1 VPVSR
6 RGLILFLT
14 LGIVWGLPYLLIK
27 IAVEDLSVPMV
38 VFGRL
43 FFAAIILMPI
53 VIARRQLGALRG
65 HMRWVLAF
73 AFVEMTITWWC
84 LTYAETRLTSSLTGL
99 LIATVP
105 LVAAVMAKV
114 AGLDDRLTGRRLVG
128 LGIGFL
134 GVVAIVGLDISGAQ
148 WLAVLALAITA
159 FGYALGP
166 IIVDLR
172 LSQVPS
178 LPVIA
183 VAITANA
190 VVYAPFAWLQ
200 RPTAPV
206 PVGTW
211 VAVIALGLVCT
222 ALAFILFFALIA
234 EVGPARTTLITYIN
248 PAVAV
253 ILGTIVL
260 AEPVTW
266 GLVIGFP
273 LVLIGSWLATRRAP
287 ARALAVEAEPHP

>member
-1 VPVSR
+1 MPVSR

-43 FFAAIILMPI
+43 FFAAIVLMPI

>member
-1 VPVSR
+1 MSR
-6 RGLILFLT
+6 RGLILFVA

-43 FFAAIILMPI
+43 FFAALVLMPI
-53 VIARRQLGALRG
+53 VIARRQLPSLRG
-65 HMRWVLAF
+65 HMRWVLVF
-73 AFVEMTITWWC
+73 AFVEMTLTWLC
-84 LTYAETRLTSSLTGL
+84 LTYAETHLTSSLTGL

-105 LVAAVMAKV
+105 LVTAVLAKF

-128 LGIGFL
+128 LGIGFI
-134 GVVAIVGLDISGAQ
+134 GVVAIVGLDISGGQ
-148 WLAVLALAITA
+148 WLAIAALAVTA

-166 IIVDLR
+166 IVVDMK
-172 LSQVPS
+172 LSDVPS

-200 RPTAPV
+200 RPTSAV
-206 PVGTW
+206 PASTW
-211 VAVIALGLVCT
+211 IAVIALGLICT

-234 EVGPARTTLITYIN
+234 EVGPSRTTLITYIN

-253 ILGTIVL
+253 ILGMLVL
-260 AEPVTW
+260 GEPLTW
-266 GLVIGFP
+266 GLIIGFP
-273 LVLIGSWLATRRAP
+273 LVLIGSWLATRKAP
-287 ARALAVEAEPHP
+287 ALESEPHP

>member
-1 VPVSR
+1 VAVSR
-6 RGLILFLT
+6 RGLFLFIA
-14 LGIVWGLPYLLIK
+14 LGIIWGLPYLLIK

-43 FFAAIILMPI
+43 FLAAIVLMPI
-53 VIARRQLGALRG
+53 VIARRQLSTLRG

-84 LTYAETRLTSSLTGL
+84 LTFAETRLTSSLTGL

-105 LVAAVMAKV
+105 LVAAIMAKL
-114 AGLDDRLTGRRLVG
+114 AGLDDRLTGRRLLG
-128 LGIGFL
+128 LGIGFA
-134 GVVAIVGLDISGAQ
+134 GVVAIVGLDVSGAQ

-172 LSQVPS
+172 LANVPS

-190 VVYAPFAWLQ
+190 IVYAPFAWLQ
-200 RPTAPV
+200 RPTASV
-206 PVGTW
+206 PASTW
-211 VAVIALGLVCT
+211 LSIAILGLVCT
-222 ALAFILFFALIA
+222 ALAFVLFFALIA
-234 EVGPARTTLITYIN
+234 EVGPARTTVITYIN

-253 ILGTIVL
+253 VLGTVVL

-287 ARALAVEAEPHP
+287 ARALAVESEPHP

>member
-1 VPVSR
+1 MPVSR
-6 RGLILFLT
+6 RGLILFLA
-14 LGIVWGLPYLLIK
+14 LGIIWGLPYLLIK
-27 IAVEDLSVPMV
+27 VAVEDLSVPMV

-43 FFAAIILMPI
+43 FFAAIILLPI
-53 VIARRQLGALRG
+53 VIARRQLGVLRG

-166 IIVDLR
+166 ILVDLK
-172 LSQVPS
+172 LSGVPS

-183 VAITANA
+183 VAISANA
-190 VVYAPFAWLQ
+190 VIYAPFAWLQ

-206 PVGTW
+206 PASTW
-211 VAVIALGLVCT
+211 LAVIALGLVCT

-260 AEPVTW
+260 AEPLTW

-287 ARALAVEAEPHP
+287 ERALIVESEPHA

>member
-1 VPVSR
+1 MPVSR
-6 RGLILFLT
+6 RGLVLFLA

-43 FFAAIILMPI
+43 FFAAIVLMPI

-84 LTYAETRLTSSLTGL
+84 LTYAEMHLTSSLTGL

-105 LVAAVMAKV
+105 LVAAIMAKV

-148 WLAVLALAITA
+148 WLAVVALAITA

-166 IIVDLR
+166 ILVDLK
-172 LSQVPS
+172 LSGVPS

-183 VAITANA
+183 VAISANA

-206 PVGTW
+206 PMSTW
-211 VAVIALGLVCT
+211 LAVIALGLVCT

-253 ILGTIVL
+253 VLGTIVL
-260 AEPVTW
+260 AEPLTW

-273 LVLIGSWLATRRAP
+273 LVLIGSWLATRQAP
-287 ARALAVEAEPHP
+287 ERALIVESEPHA

>member
-1 VPVSR
+1 MPVSR

>member
-1 VPVSR
+1 MPVSR
-6 RGLILFLT
+6 RGLFLFLA
-14 LGIVWGLPYLLIK
+14 LGFVWGLPYLLIK

-43 FFAAIILMPI
+43 FFAAIVLMPI
-53 VIARRQLGALRG
+53 VLARRQLGALRG

-84 LTYAETRLTSSLTGL
+84 LTYAETHLTSSLTGL

-114 AGLDDRLTGRRLVG
+114 AGLDDRLTGRRLLG
-128 LGIGFL
+128 LGIGFA
-134 GVVAIVGLDISGAQ
+134 GVVAIVGFDISGAQ
-148 WLAVLALAITA
+148 WLAVVALAITA

-166 IIVDLR
+166 ILVDLK
-172 LSQVPS
+172 LSGVPS

-183 VAITANA
+183 VSITANA

-206 PVGTW
+206 PASTW
-211 VAVIALGLVCT
+211 LAVLALGLLCT
-222 ALAFILFFALIA
+222 AFAFILFFALIA

-253 ILGTIVL
+253 VLGTIVL
-260 AEPVTW
+260 AEPLTW
-266 GLVIGFP
+266 GIVIGFP

-287 ARALAVEAEPHP
+287 ERALIVESEPHA